1 MSGMVMNYSVR
12 LAITCYIAFFFL
24 NFYIIYLVSS
34 ILLRL
39 KLNDYIKIN
48 LDVSFLINLFW
59 ILNGKL
65 IIILIIAILI
75 SKIYIF
81 ELYFIIFIILIILD
95 ILLGYFLKKTPYV
108 GGRYRTR
115 IVKMI

>member
-1 MSGMVMNYSVR
+1 MVMNYSVK
-12 LAITCYIAFFFL
+12 LAITLYIAFFFL

-48 LDVSFLINLFW
+48 LNVSLLINLFW
-59 ILNGKL
+59 ILNAKL
-65 IIILIIAILI
+65 VIILGITILI

-81 ELYFIIFIILIILD
+81 ELYFIIFIILVISD
-95 ILLGYFLKKTPYV
+95 ILLEYFLKKIPYV
-108 GGRYRTR
+108 GGRYRTE